1 MNQLIEI
8 LNKLKHESPEKNEAL
23 LVQAITLASTL
34 SKEQQE
40 LREELSRLTQIIS
53 DIRER
58 DARKKCLCR
67 GF

>member
-1 MNQLIEI
+1 VSQLIEI
-8 LNKLKHESPEKNEAL
+8 LNTLKHESPDKNEAL
-23 LVQAITLASTL
+23 LVQAITLATTL
-34 SKEQQE
+34 TEEQQG
-40 LREELSRLTQIIS
+40 LHEELARLTQIIS